1 MSGPQDGHPGVL
13 EGAWGALK
21 YLSLCLVTSS
31 DFGKLP
37 LLPLPHRTCPPTGLG
52 QLWGQG
58 ILGKVGAAQLGR
70 AGRGSKLRPSSLVR
84 YVTEIITY
92 YYPCDAAVEGDPEL
106 QSWVQEIFKECLL
119 GRESSGMG
127 LGTWASNRG
136 LGLWGGPPRLGQSM
150 SHWGLKEAKS
160 LP

>member
-1 MSGPQDGHPGVL
+1 MRWGQQWAALRVDTL
-13 EGAWGALK
+13 RCWRGALQC
-21 YLSLCLVTSS
+21 LSLGLVPSS
-31 DFGKLP
+31 DLDKQP
-37 LLPLPHRTCPPTGLG
+37 WPSLPHRTCSPTCLG

-58 ILGKVGAAQLGR
+58 ILGKVGTAQLGR
-70 AGRGSKLRPSSLVR
+70 AGGGSKLRPCSLVR

-127 LGTWASNRG
+127 LGTRASGRG
-136 LGLWGGPPRLGQSM
+136 PGFWGGPSGWAGACLTG
-150 SHWGLKEAKS
+150 G
-160 LP
+160 

>member
-1 MSGPQDGHPGVL
+1 M
-13 EGAWGALK
+13 
-21 YLSLCLVTSS
+21 YLSLGMVPFSGL
-31 DFGKLP
+31 DKP
-37 LLPLPHRTCPPTGLG
+37 PLPSLPHGTCPPACLG

-58 ILGKVGAAQLGR
+58 ILGKVGTAQLGR
-70 AGRGSKLRPSSLVR
+70 AGGRSKLRPCPLVR

-119 GRESSGMG
+119 GRESSGTGMG
-127 LGTWASNRG
+127 TRASGRG
-136 LGLWGGPPRLGQSM
+136 PGLWVEPSVLGWNMSRRGP
-150 SHWGLKEAKS
+150 KEARS